1 LPPTKDDPRH
11 PHTLHLTENPYGHG
25 QYVCDGCSL
34 PGNGR
39 SYHCGQCNFDLHGN
53 CDTARE
59 AVNPWERRRKWFAL
73 HHEAM
78 ALMEQRSAE
87 ALGKAKAMLEEQLKL
102 SPHHQASPLY
112 NLACVEAL
120 LGHADAA
127 LKLLQDAVS
136 AGWNDWKHTEK
147 DEDFASLCALEGF
160 KAIIAALKAD
170 DQDDAPAP
178 PAFKPAEEKKDSQ
191 VQPIY
196 PTLTAPA
203 QPPKAVDGGKS
214 SSIAD
219 FDEKLRTLESMG
231 FADRRKNITL
241 LVKHK
246 GDLVAAIQA
255 LLDEALFANK

>member
-1 LPPTKDDPRH
+1 
-11 PHTLHLTENPYGHG
+11 
-25 QYVCDGCSL
+25 
-34 PGNGR
+34 
-39 SYHCGQCNFDLHGN
+39 
-53 CDTARE
+53 
-59 AVNPWERRRKWFAL
+59 
-73 HHEAM
+73 
-78 ALMEQRSAE
+78 MEQRSAE

-147 DEDFASLCALEGF
+147 DEDFASLRALEGF

-178 PAFKPAEEKKDSQ
+178 PAFKPAEEKKDSPVQ
-191 VQPIY
+191 PAAVPLVALQPAAPAAPLAPLQPIY